1 MLCALRCMF
10 NWARTW
16 NIISIITSCIWLAIY
31 NWSCHS
37 SGWINVVIL
46 LKGVGK
52 NDYCCKKGSQIFTWI
67 CKTYIWDKRL
77 IHMIK
82 F

>member
-1 MLCALRCMF
+1 MLCALKKDFRCMF

-52 NDYCCKKGSQIFTWI
+52 NDYCCKKVPKFLRGFVKLIFG
-67 CKTYIWDKRL
+67 
-77 IHMIK
+77 IK
-82 F
+82 D